1 MFDKE
6 YVFRG
11 KHAEMVKKLTA
22 RLDDSSGRALFKT
35 NYDVY
40 AAAPIVGFIYNKKAE
55 PDRGNADSDVT
66 KIFRDKMMD
75 EKEQLIFNYRLI
87 MMLSLKNKKTLEE
100 RTEIAFKLDDDDEAR
115 RPYDELYDSYVRGG
129 VEVIYDKIFTEQE
142 GTDDIIKNMYNFFEE
157 IHARYYHTVSDV
169 ELQ

>member
-11 KHAEMVKKLTA
+11 KHAEMVRKLTA
-22 RLDDSSGRALFKT
+22 KLDDSVGRSLFKT

-40 AAAPIVGFIYNKKAE
+40 AIAPVVGLMYNRKAE
-55 PDRGNADSDVT
+55 LDKGKADSDVT

-75 EKEQLIFNYRLI
+75 EKDQLVFNYRLI
-87 MMLSLKNKKTLEE
+87 MMQALKGKKTLEE
-100 RTEIAFKLDDDDEAR
+100 RTEIAFKLDDNDVAR
-115 RPYDELYDSYVRGG
+115 KPYDELYDSYVRGG
-129 VEVIYDKIFTEQE
+129 VEIIYDKIFTGQE
-142 GTDDIIKNMYNFFEE
+142 STDDIIKNMYSFFEE
-157 IHARYYHTVSDV
+157 VNERCYRVSSEI